1 MLARESSIALVDV
14 QGTGPR
20 GRILAAD
27 VAEFVPSAAAPA
39 VATEASAAAPAAAA
53 SVAGVDFTDLPLDQA
68 KQARA
73 LEFVSSKQNIPHY
86 YLTIDM
92 EVDSLLNIRA
102 DLNENLADDD
112 AISTNDFFIKASAL
126 AMKKVPDVNAS
137 WMDTFVRQYNSVNT
151 SITVGDGLYLPVV
164 AGADTTGLFGIS
176 QSVKE
181 LVAKVE
187 DGSIASEDVQ
197 GGTFSM
203 TNLGM
208 FGVKTASAVIN
219 SPQAA
224 HLTIGTIEKR
234 ILPNDDPDSEE
245 IYREA
250 YMVTATL
257 SLDHRVIDGAV
268 GATWLQAFKNLVED
282 PVTMLL

>member
-1 MLARESSIALVDV
+1 M
-14 QGTGPR
+14 
-20 GRILAAD
+20 
-27 VAEFVPSAAAPA
+27 
-39 VATEASAAAPAAAA
+39 
-53 SVAGVDFTDLPLDQA
+53 PLDQA

-73 LEFVSSKQNIPHY
+73 LEFVSSKQNVPHY

-92 EVDSLLNIRA
+92 EVGSLLNLRA
-102 DLNENLADDD
+102 DLNENLAVDD
-112 AISTNDFFIKASAL
+112 AISSNDFFIKASAL

-151 SITVGDGLYLPVV
+151 SITVGDGLHLPVIV
-164 AGADTTGLFGIS
+164 GADTTGLFGIS

-234 ILPNDDPDSEE
+234 ILPNDDPNSEE

-257 SLDHRVIDGAV
+257 SCDHRVFDGAV